1 MKMKLLDFKKITDFP
16 SGSGMEYFDGQVY
29 LAGDDAAD
37 ILVLDKKWR
46 ELQRI
51 KIYDNIEGRIPKSEK
66 ADLEAT
72 TILYIDEIPHLL
84 VLGSGSR
91 QEHRSK
97 AVLVNLQSN
106 NFTEYNLEPFYTRLQ
121 QTGIEELNIESA
133 AVVEDLLI
141 LGNRGNRNNPGNQII
156 ITESSFF
163 SDPENVEIRVI
174 PIEIE
179 AEAAGLSGLT
189 YSEKNDSLLFTASTE
204 NTSNAYDDGNIGESY
219 FGVVENA
226 YRKLY
231 RKRVKVNDQVMLS
244 EIDESFRGQKI
255 ESVCI
260 QSDKRGRLKLH
271 MVADDDL
278 GGSFLFKTQIRLW

>member
-1 MKMKLLDFKKITDFP
+1 MKVKLLDFKKITDFP

-51 KIYDNIEGRIPKSEK
+51 KIYDNIEPRIPKSEK

-91 QEHRSK
+91 HEHRSK
-97 AVLVNLQSN
+97 AILVNLQSN
-106 NFTEYNLEPFYTRLQ
+106 SFTEYNLDTFYTRLQ
-121 QTGIEELNIESA
+121 QTGIDELNIESA
-133 AVVEDLLI
+133 AIVEDLLI
-141 LGNRGNRNNPGNQII
+141 LGNRGNKSNPGNQII

-204 NTSNAYDDGNIGESY
+204 NTSNAYDDGNIGESF
-219 FGVVENA
+219 FGVIENA

-244 EIDESFRGQKI
+244 EIDESFKGQKI

-271 MVADDDL
+271 MVADDDQ
-278 GGSFLFKTQIRLW
+278 GGSFLFKTQIRL